1 MNPTQA
7 RREQQLRQL
16 VAEGVPLHTLG
27 KSGHWI
33 IGSLHIYTATGR
45 WFSGTTGKRGRLS
58 SHPIRQIVEREYC
71 PAHVKTGAGPGVQS
85 KELRVYMAPRH
96 GFEPRFT
103 APKAAVLPLD
113 DRGAREE
120 GAIAIQ
126 FNRVKRQAPDRE
138 RSPVCVRSPVKGRF
152 I

>member
-16 VAEGVPLHTLG
+16 VVEGVPLHTLG

-45 WFSGTTGKRGRLS
+45 WFSEATGKRGRLS

-71 PAHVKTGAGPGVQS
+71 PAHAETGPDPV
-85 KELRVYMAPRH
+85 R
-96 GFEPRFT
+96 
-103 APKAAVLPLD
+103 KAT
-113 DRGAREE
+113 
-120 GAIAIQ
+120 
-126 FNRVKRQAPDRE
+126 
-138 RSPVCVRSPVKGRF
+138 S
-152 I
+152 